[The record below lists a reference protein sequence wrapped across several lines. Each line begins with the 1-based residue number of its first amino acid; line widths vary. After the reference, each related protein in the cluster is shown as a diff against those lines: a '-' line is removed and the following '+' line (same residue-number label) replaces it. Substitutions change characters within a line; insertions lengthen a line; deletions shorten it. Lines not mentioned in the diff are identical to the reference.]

1 MSRLE
6 ANISLLIIT
15 FFGSL
20 QYIFLAYV
28 PSSVSHFAFLSVT
41 NFVGFGISL
50 AFFYGELFRLDRHQI
65 LQSAILAS
73 ELIVFN
79 FLMLRGASEM
89 SSTVTAAVLSSYFVF
104 VAAFSAVITKKLP
117 DAGTTAGVLV
127 VLAGLFLM
135 TDADAGGLMNAG
147 VFYLLLADVVL
158 AVYVMTIGS
167 YASSSNPAI
176 LAMGQMFFGFIF
188 SMFFWTWEVFFSDG
202 SFVLPSDKFFWSSVI
217 YISFFM
223 RGLYTIIQIYAQR
236 YVSPLNTSLIF
247 STEIIMTMLASPL
260 MSRLFKTTPEN
271 ITAMKVTGS
280 VLILSGLLITEPTVR
295 GFFTGIFKRLKNI
308 VKGGFPKT
316 SFSLNLRI
324 MIISAAAYVLIDFP
338 VLMTGILP
346 IHAGIKNF
354 LPFTLGLFFGFSGV
368 IGCCIGCAV
377 SFLSFG
383 LGVSEIL
390 TECLQISVTGLGIWL
405 GWYFFSGSEN
415 VSFTRARHYTVYMI
429 LTAVLSVMCFDLRV
443 SAAYFFC
450 GLLISLP
457 IDILLGSTLGI
468 IPVLPG
474 GGMVKY
480 DASFVIDSSSESLS
494 NANEILE
501 TSGEASGAGMKQIF
515 EIQSCIEELSIRI
528 LKALPDSKIKTA
540 IRFGNAVSVNIK
552 YKGSRY
558 NPLLIGKRDGMLE
571 IMSLKIIKHRALR
584 ASYSYRNAENL
595 IHVVI

>member
-50 AFFYGELFRLDRHQI
+50 AFFFSELFRLDRHQI

-73 ELIVFN
+73 ELVIFN

-117 DAGTTAGVLV
+117 DAGTTAGVLA

-247 STEIIMTMLASPL
+247 STEIIMTMSASPL
-260 MSRLFKTTPEN
+260 MSRLFRTTPEN

-383 LGVSEIL
+383 LGVPEIL

-405 GWYFFSGSEN
+405 GWYFFSGSKN
-415 VSFTRARHYTVYMI
+415 VSFTRARHYTVYII

-501 TSGEASGAGMKQIF
+501 TSGEVSGAGMKQIF

-528 LKALPDSKIKTA
+528 IKALPDSKIKTA

>member
-260 MSRLFKTTPEN
+260 MSRLFRTTPEN

>member
-50 AFFYGELFRLDRHQI
+50 AFFFGELFRLDRHQI

-73 ELIVFN
+73 ELVVFN
-79 FLMLRGASEM
+79 VLMLLGASGM
-89 SSTVTAAVLSSYFVF
+89 SSTVTASVLSSYFVF

-117 DAGTTAGVLV
+117 DAGTTAGVLA

-158 AVYVMTIGS
+158 ALYVMTIGS

-188 SMFFWTWEVFFSDG
+188 SMFFWTWEVFFADG
-202 SFVLPSDKFFWSSVI
+202 SFLLPSDKFFWSSVI

-247 STEIIMTMLASPL
+247 STEIIMTMSVSPL
-260 MSRLFKTTPEN
+260 MSRLFGTPPEN
-271 ITAMKVTGS
+271 ITAMKVAGS
-280 VLILSGLLITEPTVR
+280 ALILFGLLITEPAVR
-295 GFFTGIFKRLKNI
+295 GFFAGVFTKLKNI

-316 SFSLNLRI
+316 SFNLNLRI
-324 MIISAAAYVLIDFP
+324 IIISAVAYVLIDFP

-368 IGCCIGCAV
+368 IGCCIGCAL
-377 SFLSFG
+377 SFVSFG
-383 LGVSEIL
+383 LGASEIF
-390 TECLQISVTGLGIWL
+390 TECLQISVTGLGIWW

-415 VSFTRARHYTVYMI
+415 VSFTRARHYAVYII
-429 LTAVLSVMCFDLRV
+429 LTAVLSVFCFDVRV

-457 IDILLGSTLGI
+457 LDILLGSTLGI
-468 IPVLPG
+468 VPVLPG

-480 DASFVIDSSSESLS
+480 DASFVIDSSGESLS
-494 NANEILE
+494 NANDVLE
-501 TSGEASGAGMKQIF
+501 VSGEAAGAGMKQIF

-528 LKALPDSKIKTA
+528 LKALPDSNIKAA

-552 YKGSRY
+552 YKGSKY
-558 NPLLIGKRDGMLE
+558 NPLFIGKKDGMLE
-571 IMSLKIIKHRALR
+571 IMGLKIIKHRALR